1 MKSNAELIDAA
12 KLGDRQAFGEVLTRY
27 ERAVW
32 ATAWHVLRDFHA
44 SQDVTQQTFLQAY
57 QHLSEL
63 RTPNA
68 VGPWLLR
75 IARRL
80 ALRVAKAKRADI
92 PISEIDVAAPS
103 VRSELT
109 NEQAELIGALGEL
122 PEHERLVTVLYY
134 LNGHS
139 VAEVAK
145 LTGRPVGTV
154 TKQLSRAVSRL
165 KTRFENLIR
174 D

>member
-1 MKSNAELIDAA
+1 MKSNAELIDEAR
-12 KLGDRQAFGEVLTRY
+12 LGNRQAYGELLTRY

-44 SQDVTQQTFLQAY
+44 SQDVTQETFLQA
-57 QHLSEL
+57 HRNLSEL
-63 RTPNA
+63 RTPDA

-75 IARRL
+75 IAWRL
-80 ALRVAKAKRADI
+80 ALRVVKARRADI
-92 PISEIDVAAPS
+92 PISEIDVAAPR
-103 VRSELT
+103 VCTELT
-109 NEQAELIGALGEL
+109 SEQSELIGALGQL

-134 LNGHS
+134 LNGHP

-154 TKQLSRAVSRL
+154 TKQLSRAVGRL
-165 KTRFENLIR
+165 KIRFERLIS